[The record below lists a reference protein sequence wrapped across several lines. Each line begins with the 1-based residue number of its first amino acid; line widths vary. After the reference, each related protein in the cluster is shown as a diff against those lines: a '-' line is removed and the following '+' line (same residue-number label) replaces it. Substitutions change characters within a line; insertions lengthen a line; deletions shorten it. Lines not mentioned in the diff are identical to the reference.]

1 MNPFKVLL
9 EQITQI
15 YVAIG
20 KKFKVGCLTGISFLV
35 LVAFTIYLFG
45 SGFISRTQGFLMVI
59 MLFGMYVGFGVLIV
73 SYRFIMKLDD
83 D

>member
-1 MNPFKVLL
+1 M
-9 EQITQI
+9 
-15 YVAIG
+15 AIG
-20 KKFKVGCLTGISFLV
+20 KKLKVGCLTGISFLV
-35 LVAFTIYLFG
+35 LVAITISLFG
-45 SGFISRTQGFLMVI
+45 SGFISRTQGFLMII

>member
-1 MNPFKVLL
+1 M
-9 EQITQI
+9 
-15 YVAIG
+15 AIR
-20 KKFKVGCLTGISFLV
+20 KKLKVGCLAGISFLV
-35 LVAFTIYLFG
+35 LVAITIYLFG

-59 MLFGMYVGFGVLIV
+59 MLFGMYVGFGVLII